1 MPAKTSQMNMA
12 DQARERTTSR
22 RRSQY
27 PGRVC
32 KAMTSPTTKVA
43 QKNKAIRKAKI
54 LKAVR
59 LRAAIQD
66 M

>member
-1 MPAKTSQMNMA
+1 MDKA
-12 DQARERTTSR
+12 DHTRARMMSR

-27 PGRVC
+27 PGPVC
-32 KAMTSPTTKVA
+32 RAMTNSKTKVA
-43 QKNKAIRKAKI
+43 AKKNAIRNAKI

-59 LRAAIQD
+59 LRAAMQD